1 MPKPFIRKAR
11 ISDVPHIHALL
22 MGSAGQRLLLP
33 RSLSNLYGH
42 VRDFFVVDPDDGGA
56 PVACCALA
64 IMWSDMAEIRSLNV
78 AESHRTQGW
87 GRRLV
92 EACVSDA
99 VTLGIYRVFTLT
111 YQVSFFAKLG
121 YVEVSKDT
129 LPQKVWVDC
138 IHCPQYPDCDETA
151 MLLNLE

>member
-1 MPKPFIRKAR
+1 MSKPFIRKAR
-11 ISDVPHIHALL
+11 ISDVKYIHALL

-42 VRDFFVVDPDDGGA
+42 VRDFLVVDPDNGEP

-78 AESHRTQGW
+78 AESHRGQGW

>member
-1 MPKPFIRKAR
+1 MSKPFIRKAR
-11 ISDVPHIHALL
+11 ISDVRAIHALL
-22 MGSAGQRLLLP
+22 MGSASQRLLLP

-42 VRDFFVVDPDDGGA
+42 VRDFLVVDPDDGNP

-78 AESHRTQGW
+78 AESHRGQGW